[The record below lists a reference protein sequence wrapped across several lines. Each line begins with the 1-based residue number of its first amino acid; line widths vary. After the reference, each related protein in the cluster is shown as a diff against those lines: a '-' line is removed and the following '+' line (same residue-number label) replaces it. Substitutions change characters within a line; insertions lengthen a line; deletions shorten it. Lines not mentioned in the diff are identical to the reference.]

1 MSIKRTGDWQIVMFV
16 DGVDS
21 KGRATYQHIYQH
33 KDGRKA
39 YVGPGYCSDPDLEW
53 ILFQKDRE
61 TKAWNKRYAKREK
74 ISFYVFAAAWLALL
88 IQGVS
93 SYQEKGILVLLS
105 ILGYWVTKAGGLG
118 FFNNFRDL
126 IIRKTSFHGERKIAN
141 FLIVICVIYIG
152 HWLIHIGQLH
162 SLSILFLEI
171 PVLWFGLFMGL
182 VEGALQKW
190 KEETF

>member
-1 MSIKRTGDWQIVMFV
+1 MASRRTGDWQIVMYV

-21 KGRATYQHIYQH
+21 EGKNTYQHIYQH

-53 ILFQKDRE
+53 ILFQKNRE
-61 TKAWNKRYAKREK
+61 QKAWNKRNAKREK
-74 ISFYVFAAAWLALL
+74 ISFYVSAAAWLALL

-93 SYQEKGILVLLS
+93 AYQENGILILLS
-105 ILGYWVTKAGGLG
+105 ILGYWITQVGGLG
-118 FFNNFRDL
+118 FFNNFRAL
-126 IIRKTSFHGERKIAN
+126 IFRKPSFQSERKITN
-141 FLIVICVIYIG
+141 FFLIVCVIYFG

-162 SLSILFLEI
+162 SLSILFLQI

-182 VEGALQKW
+182 VEGALQNW
-190 KEETF
+190 KDHEI